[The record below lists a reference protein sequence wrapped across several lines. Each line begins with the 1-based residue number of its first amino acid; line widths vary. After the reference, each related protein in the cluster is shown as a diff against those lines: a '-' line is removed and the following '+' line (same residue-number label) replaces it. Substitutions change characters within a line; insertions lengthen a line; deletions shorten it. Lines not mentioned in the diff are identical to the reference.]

1 MQEKNFFENLDADLL
16 VQFLKE
22 DLFVEAPEDFL
33 LFLVRRWVDTI
44 PDERGDLLLPLL
56 RLIRFPLIDLET
68 LESMPKSVT
77 QFPEIEDAVEE
88 AKHYSINIAAQCL
101 RQELRF
107 TARGARHNVVMFS
120 FPEGRFVL
128 NYRSLCPSEP
138 YSCMEEVMDVGM
150 GVDFSYTMTVALGD
164 FLYAVGGYDEKVC
177 SSRQLFRYSARTREW
192 LELASMIQARV
203 SHSVC
208 ASRDQILAVGG
219 VDHQV
224 GETGEKEEILA
235 SAEMYDVAN
244 NTWVPLPDLMHGSY
258 DHATCIHDG
267 VLFVTGGISGDPYET
282 IPTNTAYR
290 LQVGS
295 EAWDPMRGMIHP
307 RQGHSLTAHNNRLY
321 AIGGYT
327 AHPVPGVAG
336 FVDCVQNELF
346 DMETNQWTE
355 ITPIPPSF
363 GHLLRSVAL
372 HENMIYILGNGNLG
386 CYDIDKDAFA
396 CLDYYGLFIHKL
408 AVLRVAYPR
417 ALCWKWGDVTSSG
430 Q

>member
-1 MQEKNFFENLDADLL
+1 MSSHLCPVSLQEKNFFENLDADLL

-33 LFLVRRWVDTI
+33 LFLVRRWVDTR
-44 PDERGDLLLPLL
+44 PDERSDLLLPLL

-68 LESMPKSVT
+68 LESMPRSVT

-88 AKHYSINIAAQCL
+88 AKHYNINIAAQCL

-107 TARGARHNVVMFS
+107 TARGACLNVVMFS

-128 NYRSLCPSEP
+128 SYRSLSPSEP
-138 YSCMEEVMDVGM
+138 HSCTEEIMDDGVGI
-150 GVDFSYTMTVALGD
+150 DFSYTMTVALGD
-164 FLYAVGGYDEKVC
+164 FLFAVGGYDQKVC
-177 SSRQLFRYSARTREW
+177 SNRQVFRFSARTREW

-203 SHSVC
+203 SHSAC
-208 ASRDQILAVGG
+208 TSWDQILVVGG

-244 NTWVPLPDLMHGSY
+244 NVWVPLPDLRHGSY
-258 DHATCIHDG
+258 DHATSFHDG
-267 VLFVTGGISGDPYET
+267 VLFVTGGISDDPYET
-282 IPTNTAYR
+282 IPTNAAYK
-290 LQVGS
+290 LTLGA
-295 EAWDPMRGMIHP
+295 ETWEPMRGMIHP
-307 RQGHSLTAHNNRLY
+307 RQGHSLTAHNNRLF

-327 AHPVPGVAG
+327 VHPDPSVAS

-355 ITPIPPSF
+355 ITPTPPSF

-372 HENMIYILGNGNLG
+372 HESKIYILGNGNLG
-386 CYDIDKDAFA
+386 CYDIDKDAFE
-396 CLDYYGLFIHKL
+396 CLEYYGLFIHKL
-408 AVLRVAYPR
+408 AVMRVAYPI
-417 ALCWKWGDVTSSG
+417 AP
-430 Q
+430 